1 MSVGI
6 IPATYEDVDDLMW
19 MGEDPAFSVTPRVRF
34 YDREELVEW
43 IDNPEGNILL
53 IMRRLDDRAP
63 VGFCFCKVMSKNW
76 AMLDNFFVLP
86 EYREQGFGQELINA
100 LRMEIRKRRIGYVSC
115 LVEVGKIRTVNRL
128 NRYGFGPGK
137 VYEWRELFLV

>member
-1 MSVGI
+1 MSVSVL
-6 IPATYEDVDDLMW
+6 PATNNDVDDIMLI
-19 MGEDPAFSVTPRVRF
+19 GEDPAFTVTPRIKF
-34 YDREELVEW
+34 YDREEVIEW
-43 IDNPEGNILL
+43 ANNREANILL

-86 EYREQGFGQELINA
+86 EYRDQGFGQELINA
-100 LRMEIRKRRIGYVSC
+100 LRTEIRKRRIGYVSC
-115 LVEVGKIRTVNRL
+115 LVEVGKVHTVNRL
-128 NRYGFGPGK
+128 KRYGFEPGK